1 MEAHRPRQQA
11 EANSEPP
18 DGGSMDE
25 IVDGM
30 AALTMDGIV
39 APVVQANSGPS
50 QRMASESELPFVGY
64 EFKRLDNVS
73 W

>member
-1 MEAHRPRQQA
+1 
-11 EANSEPP
+11 
-18 DGGSMDE
+18 MDE